1 MQMLGLD
8 KVPNRLET
16 CLIAFSCVS
25 QRQTAGSKLFCWCC
39 FQKLLQVEV
48 LALIVLAGST
58 GLDEEVR
65 VTGAQGFIGCLSSV
79 QFNHIAPLKAALHH
93 HRSAVVTVK
102 GRLVESS
109 CGSTSMADLK
119 TFTTTHSLSGIIAV
133 VIFITVCV
141 TAIMT
146 RFLYQHRKSHQT
158 GTEKAKEH
166 RENLEY
172 SLRNHTDLHHSV
184 SESKKEYFI

>member
-1 MQMLGLD
+1 MLLFVTTYYHKDMAVILSKNGSLQIWYRLNTEKEPD
-8 KVPNRLET
+8 VFSTNTTNLANGQLHRVRINRDGRD
-16 CLIAFSCVS
+16 IYVQIDQNINAKYS
-25 QRQTAGSKLFCWCC
+25 
-39 FQKLLQVEV
+39 
-48 LALIVLAGST
+48 
-58 GLDEEVR
+58 
-65 VTGAQGFIGCLSSV
+65 LSSDTE
-79 QFNHIAPLKAALHH
+79 FNAITSLTLGK
-93 HRSAVVTVK
+93 VT
-102 GRLVESS
+102 
-109 CGSTSMADLK
+109 
-119 TFTTTHSLSGIIAV
+119 GIIAV